1 MEKEIKNTEVKENAT
16 PTKKKVFG
24 KVVNGKLN
32 LRQRPTL
39 ESNVIK
45 VLENGTTVQVLSS
58 KNGQFL
64 KVLVGDVEGY
74 CMKNF
79 IEVKNYESGK

>member
-45 VLENGTTVQVLSS
+45 ILDVGTNVQILSN
-58 KNGQFL
+58 KNGKFL
-64 KVLVGDVEGY
+64 KVLVDSVEGY

-79 IEVKNYESGK
+79 IEVKGYDSGK

>member
-16 PTKKKVFG
+16 PAKKKVFG

-45 VLENGTTVQVLSS
+45 ILDVGTNVQILSN
-58 KNGQFL
+58 KNGKFL
-64 KVLVGDVEGY
+64 KVLVDSVEGY

-79 IEVKNYESGK
+79 IEVKDYDSGK